1 MPLPSFQKEIQQSAT
16 KSCHLL
22 PRCWSCWWGL
32 GWDFDDNGNIIDD
45 TSLVHYEDKW
55 LVLLHPITWW
65 HSAQTAWLY
74 LTAPKSSLITAWYY
88 AQWQGTANSA
98 LSFSQDIVQW
108 GWGDQTGLAHHTLI
122 LFFFYWAYL
131 CQTLHMLNC
140 MIGWSSLCCM
150 GRVHNP
156 HSYVTACKS
165 THTIIA
171 WVPFDYSILNVAEV
185 VVVGLFLFWGSG
197 IAGVVGG
204 LVRLSRLADG
214 NLGLSLW
221 LVLGWGYKLWRWF
234 D

>member
-1 MPLPSFQKEIQQSAT
+1 MHSGRARPTLHSHSLKT
-16 KSCHLL
+16 SC
-22 PRCWSCWWGL
+22 SG
-32 GWDFDDNGNIIDD
+32 DEAIKQD
-45 TSLVHYEDKW
+45 W
-55 LVLLHPITWW
+55 LI
-65 HSAQTAWLY
+65 
-74 LTAPKSSLITAWYY
+74 APF
-88 AQWQGTANSA
+88 
-98 LSFSQDIVQW
+98 SFS
-108 GWGDQTGLAHHTLI
+108 
-122 LFFFYWAYL
+122 FFFYWAYL

-140 MIGWSSLCCM
+140 MIGWSSLCCTS
-150 GRVHNP
+150 RVHNP
-156 HSYVTACKS
+156 HSYVTACKN

-204 LVRLSRLADG
+204 LVRLSCLADG